1 MRDNFR
7 PNVRLITNILMVVG
21 TFLIAFNL
29 SSVNNQDKKFIK
41 RRDDCADV
49 VGQIISLEDF
59 IKKHN
64 LISREGIKIETISE
78 KARYVSGFCS
88 FYRLGTSK

>member
-41 RRDDCADV
+41 RRDDCAELA
-49 VGQIISLEDF
+49 GKKITLEDF
-59 IKKHN
+59 IKKYN
-64 LISREGIKIETISE
+64 LASKEGYKKIDIFTEP
-78 KARYVSGFCS
+78 RLVSGFCS